1 MDTASEIT
9 IVTTPSFGAFSP
21 DPWDAARQEGL
32 DLRRSAVAG
41 PLSSVQLAAELTE
54 AAAVIVGVD
63 QLDRAAIE
71 SAPNLR
77 VIGKHGVGV
86 DNIDL
91 AAAAERGITVVLTPG
106 ANTSAVADMT
116 MALLLA
122 GARQLLDADRSL
134 RAGLWE
140 KFSGP
145 ALEGRT
151 LGLLGFGRIGQAVAR
166 RAAGFDCDIV
176 AFDPLVPAE
185 VFDRAGV
192 GRLGWDEVISG
203 SDFLSLHLPLLPGS
217 GAALTAAEFA
227 RMKPGVGI
235 VNTARGGLIEEAALI
250 IALEEGTVGFAAL
263 DAFATEPLD
272 ANSALRRAPR
282 SILTPHAAAFTDRAN
297 AQMGTMVVR
306 DIARVLRG
314 EAAQHPVQ

>member
-1 MDTASEIT
+1 VDVASGIT
-9 IVTTPSFGAFSP
+9 IVTTPSFGAFSS
-21 DPWDAARQEGL
+21 DPWDAAREENL
-32 DLRRSAVAG
+32 DLRRSRVAG
-41 PLSSVQLAAELTE
+41 PLSSAQLAAELAT
-54 AAAVIVGVD
+54 AVAVIVGVD

-71 SAPNLR
+71 SAPNLA

-91 AAAAERGITVVLTPG
+91 AAAAERDITVVLTPG

-116 MALLLA
+116 LALLLA
-122 GARQLLDADRSL
+122 GARRLLDADRSL

-166 RAAGFDCDIV
+166 RAAGFDCEIV
-176 AFDPLVPAE
+176 AFDPVVPAE
-185 VFDRAGV
+185 VFGRAGV
-192 GRLGWDEVISG
+192 RAVGWDDVISG
-203 SDFLSLHLPLLPGS
+203 SDFLSLHLPLLPGG
-217 GAALTAAEFA
+217 GAVLTGAEFA

-235 VNTARGGLIEEAALI
+235 VNTARGGLIEEAALVA
-250 IALEEGTVGFAAL
+250 ALEAGTVGFAAL
-263 DAFATEPLD
+263 DAFASEPLD
-272 ANSALRRAPR
+272 ADSPLRLAPR
-282 SILTPHAAAFTDRAN
+282 TLLTPHAAAFTDLAN
-297 AQMGTMVVR
+297 ARMGTMVVR

-314 EAAQHPVQ
+314 EAPQHPVQ